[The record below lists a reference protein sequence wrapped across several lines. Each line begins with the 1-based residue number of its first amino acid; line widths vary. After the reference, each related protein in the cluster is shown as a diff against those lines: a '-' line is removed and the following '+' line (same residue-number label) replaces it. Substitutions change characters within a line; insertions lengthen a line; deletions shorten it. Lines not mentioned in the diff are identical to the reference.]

1 MDPHATPRA
10 TVSNL
15 VMTFDDAA
23 GPLPDPRPRAV
34 APPRPRSFS
43 YDLTALDEAT
53 DWANA
58 DLDDVLGAGSTLRDA
73 TEFHPT
79 EADGGLQ
86 ERRSAFEIAFILLAG
101 ALAIMVATPPLVQL
115 IDALRG

>member
-23 GPLPDPRPRAV
+23 GVLPDPRPRAV
-34 APPRPRSFS
+34 APPRPRGFS
-43 YDLTALDEAT
+43 YDLAALDEST
-53 DWANA
+53 DWASGPVDDPYA
-58 DLDDVLGAGSTLRDA
+58 LDAPSRDA
-73 TEFHPT
+73 HEFHPT
-79 EADGGLQ
+79 DHGALQ